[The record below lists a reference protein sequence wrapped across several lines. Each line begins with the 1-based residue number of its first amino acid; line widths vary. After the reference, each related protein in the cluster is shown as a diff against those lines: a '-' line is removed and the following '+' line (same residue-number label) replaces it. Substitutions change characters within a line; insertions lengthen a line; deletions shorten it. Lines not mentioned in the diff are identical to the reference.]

1 MHGLLNAVLS
11 AAGVLGIMG
20 LIFGILLAF
29 ASKFFYVHEDERKEK
44 ILECLPGAN
53 CGGCGFAGCA
63 AFTDALLLG
72 DAAINMC
79 NVVGQQTADA
89 IAQIL
94 GVETAA
100 VEKKYARICC
110 AGSSELAHT
119 KYQYQGIAD
128 CVAAARLLEG
138 HMQCRFGCLGFGSC
152 AAVCKNGAI
161 KIFDGV
167 ASVDVTLCGGCGE
180 CIDACPKH
188 IIELVPEKAKFFVA
202 CSSQE
207 KGIKTKKACLTGC
220 IGCKLCEKNC
230 PVGAITVTNNLA
242 HIDYNKCT
250 SCGICVEKCP
260 VGIVRSIS

>member
-20 LIFGILLAF
+20 LIFGILLAL
-29 ASKFFYVHEDERKEK
+29 ASKVFYVHEDERKEK

-63 AFTDALLLG
+63 AFTDALLSG
-72 DAAINMC
+72 DAPVNMC
-79 NVVGQQTADA
+79 NAGGQQTADA

-94 GVETAA
+94 CVEAGT
-100 VEKKYARICC
+100 VEKKYARIRCN
-110 AGSSELAHT
+110 GSSQLAHT

-138 HMQCRFGCLGFGSC
+138 HMQCRFGCLGLGSC

-161 KIFDGV
+161 KIVDGV
-167 ASVDVTLCGGCGE
+167 ASVDEALCGGCGE
-180 CIDACPKH
+180 CVDACPKH
-188 IIELVPEKAKFFVA
+188 IIDLVPERAKYIVA
-202 CSSQE
+202 CSSRE
-207 KGIKTKKACLTGC
+207 KGVKTKKACLTGC

-230 PVGAITVTNNLA
+230 PTGAITVTDNLA
-242 HIDYNKCT
+242 QIDYDKCN
-250 SCGICVEKCP
+250 SCGLCSEKCP
-260 VGIVRSIS
+260 VGIIRSIS